1 MIDKT
6 EIVAKNYFG
15 ADCRAIAE
23 TISSLVK
30 DAYIK
35 GFQRGVEKARVQN
48 GQSAYPTRADQF
60 RSMTDEELASYFG
73 GRMTTCPAEKRCSG
87 MFSVK
92 KCTLCWLAYLKEE
105 PIEQ

>member
-6 EIVAKNYFG
+6 QIVAKNYFKT
-15 ADCRAIAE
+15 DCP
-23 TISSLVK
+23 TIEENINCLVK

-35 GFQRGVEKARVQN
+35 GFQRGIEKARVQN
-48 GQSAYPTRADQF
+48 GQPAYPTRADQF
-60 RSMTDEELASYFG
+60 RSKTDEELASYFG
-73 GRMTTCPAEKRCSG
+73 GRMTTCPAEHRCSG
-87 MFSVK
+87 MMSVK